1 MSVVGI
7 DFGSLQSIIAVA
19 RNRGID
25 IVCNEVSNRVT
36 PSLISFGPKQRFLGE
51 AAKTQEVSNFKNTVG
66 SLKRLAGRAFDDKEI
81 QEIESKFINAQLVD
95 VDGQVGVKVRYGE
108 SETSF
113 SATQLVAMYL
123 GKLRDIAAAE
133 LKSPVSDVVISVPAW
148 FTDSQRKSILD
159 ASEIAGLNCLRLI
172 NDTTAAAFGYGIT
185 KTDLPEDKPRH
196 VVFADCGYSSFTVAV
211 VAFKKGQLTVKSV
224 AFDRHFGGRYID
236 EVLVN
241 HFAEQFKEKYKID
254 VKSNPKALFRLRAGC
269 EKLKKVLS
277 ANTQAPLNVESIMN
291 DIDVSALMTRD
302 EFEELCH
309 DMLTRMEDTLNRALK
324 DSGLTVEEI
333 DTIEMVGGSTRIPAF
348 KERLSKFFGKEIS
361 FTLNQDEAVARGCAL
376 QCAVLSPV
384 FKVREFSVQD
394 VTSYPVKFTWTA
406 SDSGAESQLEVFSHN
421 NPVPSTKVL
430 TFYRKDSFDVEAY
443 YSNPELLPPGVNPWI
458 GKYSI
463 KNVVPTADGELS
475 TVKVKARLN
484 VHGIVSVEGAYIAE
498 EIIKEEEE
506 EPTPMETDGEK
517 KEEETTEAP
526 APKKVKKI
534 IKKTELP
541 VVGGNTNTDK
551 SVVNKLRELE
561 NEMYAADKLVADTEE
576 RKNALEEYVY
586 DTRSKLESKF
596 KDFVVPDVKE
606 SFSKQLYDTEDWL
619 YDEGE
624 DATKS
629 VYVNKLNEL
638 KVIGDPIARRCRE
651 YEERPRSARSLRET
665 IEKYAIEVTSNDP
678 RYEHIPEEEKKSII
692 DRCEKV
698 QAWLAEKMDQQS
710 VLTKVQDPIVTS
722 QEILKERDSLINF
735 ATPIL
740 NKPKPKVEPPK
751 EEAPAPAPEKAEDKP
766 KADTPEMEID

>member
-25 IVCNEVSNRVT
+25 IVCNEVSNRTT

-66 SLKRLAGRAFDDKEI
+66 SLKRLAGRAFDDQEV
-81 QEIESKFINAQLVD
+81 QEIESQFINAKLVD
-95 VDGQVGVKVRYGE
+95 VDGQVGVRVRYGE
-108 SETSF
+108 SETDF
-113 SATQLVAMYL
+113 SSTQLVAMYL

-133 LKSPVSDVVISVPAW
+133 LKAPVSDVVISVPAW
-148 FTDSQRKSILD
+148 FTDAQRRSILD

-172 NDTTAAAFGYGIT
+172 NDTTAAALGYGIT
-185 KTDLPEDKPRH
+185 KTDLPEEQPRH

-224 AFDRHFGGRYID
+224 AFDRHFGGRYFD
-236 EVLVN
+236 QVLVDY
-241 HFAEQFKEKYKID
+241 FAEQFKEKYKID
-254 VKSNPKALFRLRAGC
+254 VKSSPKALFRLRAGC

-277 ANTQAPLNVESIMN
+277 ANTQAPLNVESIME
-291 DIDVSALMTRD
+291 DIDVSAMMKRE
-302 EFEELCH
+302 EFEELCKG
-309 DMLTRMEDTLNRALK
+309 MLERMEDTLAQAVK
-324 DSGLTVEEI
+324 DSGLTVEQI
-333 DTIEMVGGSTRIPAF
+333 DTIEVVGGSTRIPAF
-348 KERLSKFFGKEIS
+348 KERLSKFFGKDIS

-384 FKVREFSVQD
+384 FKVREFAVQD

-406 SDSGAESQLEVFSHN
+406 SDSGSESQLEVFSHN

-430 TFYRKDSFDVEAY
+430 TFYRKEAFDVEAY

-458 GKYSI
+458 GKYSV
-463 KNVVPTADGELS
+463 KNVVPTAEGELS

-484 VHGIVSVEGAYIAE
+484 VHGIVNVEGAYIAE
-498 EIIKEEEE
+498 EIIKEEE

-517 KEEETTEAP
+517 KEENTEAP

-541 VVGGNTNTDK
+541 VVGGSTNVDK
-551 SVVNKLRELE
+551 TVVNKLKELE

-596 KDFVVPDVKE
+596 KDYVLPEVKE

-629 VYVNKLNEL
+629 VYINKLNEL
-638 KVIGDPIARRCRE
+638 KAIGDPIARRFKE
-651 YEERPRSARSLRET
+651 HEERPRAARLLRET
-665 IEKYAIEVTSNDP
+665 IEKFAIDVTSNDP
-678 RYEHIPEEEKKSII
+678 RYEHISDEEKKSIV
-692 DRCEKV
+692 DRCEKA

-710 VLTKVQDPIVTS
+710 VLTKVQDPVVTS
-722 QEILKERDSLINF
+722 QEILKEREALVFF

-740 NKPKPKVEPPK
+740 SKPKPKPEPPK
-751 EEAPAPAPEKAEDKP
+751 EEAPAAQPEAESKAKTEE
-766 KADTPEMEID
+766 APEMEID